1 MIFPRKKRKFSKG
14 GFHLVDKILIMRK
27 LAELETYI
35 KQIQEYSTITVKEY
49 SRDWKIQRIVE
60 RTLQMMIE
68 LCVDIAN
75 HIIADKKYRIP
86 TSYSDTFQV
95 LEEEDIISKKQYKTM
110 KNMSQ
115 FRNIIVHHYDKI
127 DETIVINI
135 LKRNLKDFFE
145 FRDSVLKIIK

>member
-1 MIFPRKKRKFSKG
+1 M
-14 GFHLVDKILIMRK
+14 VDKILIMRK
-27 LAELETYI
+27 LTELETYI

-49 SRDWKIQRIVE
+49 SKDWKIQRIIE

-75 HIIADKKYRIP
+75 HIIADKKYRVP

-95 LEEEDIISKKQYKTM
+95 FEEEGTISKKQYKTM
-110 KNMSQ
+110 KNMAQ

-127 DETIVINI
+127 DETIVVNI
-135 LKRNLKDFFE
+135 LRRNLKEFFE
-145 FRDSVLKIIK
+145 YRDSILKIIK

>member
-1 MIFPRKKRKFSKG
+1 M
-14 GFHLVDKILIMRK
+14 VDKILIMRK
-27 LAELETYI
+27 LTELETYI
-35 KQIQEYSTITVKEY
+35 KQAQEYSTITVKKY

-75 HIIADKKYRIP
+75 HIIADKKYRVP

-95 LEEEDIISKKQYKTM
+95 LEEEGLISKKQYKTM
-110 KNMSQ
+110 KNMAQ

-127 DETIVINI
+127 DEAIVVNI
-135 LKRNLKDFFE
+135 LRQNLKDFLE
-145 FRDSVLKIIK
+145 YRDSVLKIIK

>member
-1 MIFPRKKRKFSKG
+1 M
-14 GFHLVDKILIMRK
+14 VDKILIMRK
-27 LAELETYI
+27 LTELETYI

-49 SRDWKIQRIVE
+49 SKDWKIQRIIE

-75 HIIADKKYRIP
+75 HIIADKKYRVP

-95 LEEEDIISKKQYKTM
+95 FEEEGIISKKQYKTM
-110 KNMSQ
+110 KNMAQ

-127 DETIVINI
+127 DETIVVNI
-135 LKRNLKDFFE
+135 LRRNLKDFFE
-145 FRDSVLKIIK
+145 YIDSILKIIK